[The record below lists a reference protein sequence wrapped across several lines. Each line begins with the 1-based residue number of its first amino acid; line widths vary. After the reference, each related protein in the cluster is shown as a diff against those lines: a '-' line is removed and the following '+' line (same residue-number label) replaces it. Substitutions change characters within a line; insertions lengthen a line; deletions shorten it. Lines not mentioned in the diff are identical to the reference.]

1 MKKISNDFINLSRKV
16 KTQDL
21 KLSIKEGETEVQE
34 VHLMPVNIF
43 NAITISELRGRKQV
57 IAKELIYSFEGQLF
71 KTIMQQIEIT
81 VKNARE
87 IKGKNVDFQY
97 GILVNKDFEYLN
109 MGEYYIKDVEDDKN
123 KEELVVTGYD
133 KMLNFMIPFKQSELK
148 LTYPCKMKQLVNRM
162 GEVCGVKL
170 YSTDFYNSDLIV
182 DEDFF
187 TIQELTYRDVL
198 EKIAQATLTTIFIKE
213 NKLYLC
219 KIGDSVQTLDTSFL
233 SNLVVGEK
241 FGPVNALIL
250 GRGSVE
256 DNIEALDQESI
267 NANGRCE
274 IRFDENEFVDS
285 NREQVIDGMLQQI
298 NGLEYYSI
306 EASNLGVLWLDPC
319 DVIIAKDREES
330 EYKTIYLK
338 AKVTINT
345 GIKGEMGA
353 DIPESTTTEY
363 KVTTKEEK
371 KTLKVERLAKKN
383 EGFIQDIIEENKETS
398 SKLSKHEQT
407 IDGITEQISNIQ
419 QFSKKLTGTNQL
431 SISNAEKFQ
440 ILEFIANGQ
449 TREFEYIYP
458 SGDLYPSEDLYPQG
472 VYSKLTLVI
481 DTQKRTRISENAK
494 KIEIDIGE
502 PLYSLDD
509 ICDKLKIEVKEDKAT
524 CTVKVIRNLKY
535 ENGAI
540 SKLENEV
547 ETILSKDL
555 DVGLFEGENYIYLLE
570 YPEWQIE
577 VTYMY
582 KSDLNKYLATKVEM
596 NAKITKK
603 ADEINIEVKKK
614 VDESEFGTLIEQNIE
629 AIKIAWN
636 QISQYLKLEG
646 LNGQVSFNIYDNNDN
661 LLMSLDSNGQRFY
674 KDSSLV
680 GHIGTNQL
688 AEDNS
693 KKSLDFDL
701 NVDGNSMIWASKK
714 SSSDKY
720 YYWKWAYTKGGISTA
735 QDEGIYA
742 GANIFLLGYELQI
755 NDYLKFNGGN
765 GLVIGDNNQFYF
777 NLDNGSIWFDTDGS
791 INCTN
796 IYADN
801 ISSDGRLKENIKES
815 IISALE
821 IIKEIEVRSFDWKK
835 DKRHIKAGFIA
846 QEMEKIDENFV
857 LKSPIKDSDGN
868 IVDNKYYINELPIIA
883 TLTKGIQEQQKEI
896 EELKYIV
903 EKQEIYIKK
912 ILQKLNI
919 EEVIEDVTVFKEKQ
933 RNTKFKTIQYEKPIK
948 ENPKFKEGKPIQIK
962 MLKENGFIKLIK
974 EEVKKTNYKKSSLF

>member
-1 MKKISNDFINLSRKV
+1 MNSNKKIAVYDNTITAREYIGYIAECAGDFACIGRDGKLYFRSIG
-16 KTQDL
+16 QDETEIPL
-21 KLSIKEGETEVQE
+21 KLFAEYKWGEEFKISKVSYEDGTRSYKFGDDTRNNLWINQDNMYIVDEEQVE
-34 VHLMPVNIF
+34 NIYNKINGF
-43 NAITISELRGRKQV
+43 TIN
-57 IAKELIYSFEGQLF
+57 SFEG
-71 KTIMQQIEIT
+71 KTIIDPAIDIGDKIIIDGKPVIYQGEMTLESRFITEISSKVQIKQKQETT
-81 VKNARE
+81 VKKESQAVINRRVKSE
-87 IKGKNVDFQY
+87 INQ
-97 GILVNKDFEYLN
+97 
-109 MGEYYIKDVEDDKN
+109 
-123 KEELVVTGYD
+123 
-133 KMLNFMIPFKQSELK
+133 
-148 LTYPCKMKQLVNRM
+148 
-162 GEVCGVKL
+162 
-170 YSTDFYNSDLIV
+170 
-182 DEDFF
+182 
-187 TIQELTYRDVL
+187 
-198 EKIAQATLTTIFIKE
+198 
-213 NKLYLC
+213 
-219 KIGDSVQTLDTSFL
+219 
-233 SNLVVGEK
+233 
-241 FGPVNALIL
+241 
-250 GRGSVE
+250 
-256 DNIEALDQESI
+256 
-267 NANGRCE
+267 
-274 IRFDENEFVDS
+274 
-285 NREQVIDGMLQQI
+285 IDGKI
-298 NGLEYYSI
+298 TS
-306 EASNLGVLWLDPC
+306 
-319 DVIIAKDREES
+319 
-330 EYKTIYLK
+330 
-338 AKVTINT
+338 
-345 GIKGEMGA
+345 
-353 DIPESTTTEY
+353 
-363 KVTTKEEK
+363 
-371 KTLKVERLAKKN
+371 
-383 EGFIQDIIEENKETS
+383 IIEEQDEQS
-398 SKLSKHEQT
+398 SKISKVEQG

-419 QFSKKLTGTNQL
+419 QFTKKLTGTNQL

-458 SGDLYPSEDLYPQG
+458 REDLYPSEDLYSQG

-481 DTQKRTRISENAK
+481 DTQKRTSISKNAK
-494 KIEIDIGE
+494 KIEIDMGE

-509 ICDKLKIEVKEDKAT
+509 ICDKLKIEVNEDKAT

-577 VTYMY
+577 ATYMY

-603 ADEINIEVKKK
+603 ADEINIEVSRK

-701 NVDGNSMIWASKK
+701 DVDGNSMIWASKK

-835 DKRHIKAGFIA
+835 DKRHIEAGFIA

-903 EKQEIYIKK
+903 EKQEIYIQK

-974 EEVKKTNYKKSSLF
+974 EEVKKEEK